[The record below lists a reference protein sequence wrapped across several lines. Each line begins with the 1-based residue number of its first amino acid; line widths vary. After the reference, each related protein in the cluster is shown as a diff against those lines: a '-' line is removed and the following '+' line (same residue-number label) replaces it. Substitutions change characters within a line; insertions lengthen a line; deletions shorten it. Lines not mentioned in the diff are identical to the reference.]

1 VGNSPKMDILK
12 YLSLPPDSQP
22 NPKSD
27 PIPFL
32 SHNIHNIPKSI
43 LFSFSETTTPKERTS
58 IPIVRNRRFKF
69 TESNPPELR
78 FDSAKSSWPT
88 LWQGTERRGEAEGQ
102 DEKKWVEN
110 EFLGGSVKQHV
121 GKLGS
126 LLGDYEEE
134 REAQRVR
141 MQRREQSAVESFV
154 PEEDEESDDEE
165 EAILPT
171 QEEPESPEQAR
182 ASFERLVREKFIYGL
197 LEVFHLSRTRLC

>member
-1 VGNSPKMDILK
+1 MDEDFKFQQRTVK
-12 YLSLPPDSQP
+12 YLGLPPDSHP
-22 NPKSD
+22 NPQFD

-32 SHNIHNIPKSI
+32 SQNIRNIPTN
-43 LFSFSETTTPKERTS
+43 LLYSFSESTTPKERTS
-58 IPIVRNRRFKF
+58 IPIVRNRRFKY

-88 LWQGTERRGEAEGQ
+88 LWQGTERRGQAEGQ

-126 LLGDYEEE
+126 LLGNYEEE
-134 REAQRVR
+134 REAQRFRV
-141 MQRREQSAVESFV
+141 QRREQFDSFV

-165 EAILPT
+165 IVRLPT
-171 QEEPESPEQAR
+171 QEEPESPEQVR
-182 ASFERLVREKFIYGL
+182 ASFERLIREKFIYGL
-197 LEVFHLSRTRLC
+197 LEVFHPSCT